1 MNRRE
6 LIRAV
11 AAQTADDVRHVES
24 VLSGVTDVITA
35 VVAKGEPVTIQGF
48 AKFAK
53 VERAARMGRNPR
65 TGEAIRI
72 KASKRVRVTPMKT
85 FKETVMAP
93 SRAPRLA
100 RGVYPTSPELL
111 VAQASERRAESSGA
125 VKPAA
130 AKKATATAATAAKKA
145 TTAAKKATATA
156 AKKATTAA
164 KKATTAAKKATTAKA
179 TAKATA
185 TKAATARTSSKAP
198 ASTTA
203 KKATTAAAKK
213 ATTARTASKAPA
225 STTAKKATTA
235 AAKKATTARG
245 ARR

>member
-11 AAQTADDVRHVES
+11 AAHTADDVRHVES

-85 FKETVMAP
+85 FKDTVMAP
-93 SRAPRLA
+93 SHAPRLA
-100 RGVYPTSPELL
+100 RGVYPTSPDLL
-111 VAQASERRAESSGA
+111 AAQAAERRAAASGTTSA
-125 VKPAA
+125 T
-130 AKKATATAATAAKKA
+130 AKKAPARKAAAPTPTKTTAKKA
-145 TTAAKKATATA
+145 ATR
-156 AKKATTAA
+156 ATTA
-164 KKATTAAKKATTAKA
+164 KTTRKAAAASTPAKA
-179 TAKATA
+179 TAKKAAATRATTAKTTRKAAAASTA
-185 TKAATARTSSKAP
+185 TKA
-198 ASTTA
+198 TT
-203 KKATTAAAKK
+203 KKAAA
-213 ATTARTASKAPA
+213 TRAP
-225 STTAKKATTA
+225 
-235 AAKKATTARG
+235 
-245 ARR
+245 RR

>member
-11 AAQTADDVRHVES
+11 AAHTADDVRHVES

-72 KASKRVRVTPMKT
+72 KASKRVRITPMKT

-93 SRAPRLA
+93 SHAPRLA
-100 RGVYPTSPELL
+100 RGVYPTSPDLL
-111 VAQASERRAESSGA
+111 VAQAAERRAAASGTTSA
-125 VKPAA
+125 SAKTTATRSATAPRAA
-130 AKKATATAATAAKKA
+130 AKTTAKKATATRAAATTATRTAAAAKTTAKKA
-145 TTAAKKATATA
+145 AAAK
-156 AKKATTAA
+156 
-164 KKATTAAKKATTAKA
+164 
-179 TAKATA
+179 
-185 TKAATARTSSKAP
+185 
-198 ASTTA
+198 TTA
-203 KKATTAAAKK
+203 KKATAAK
-213 ATTARTASKAPA
+213 
-225 STTAKKATTA
+225 TTAKKATAAKTTATKATA
-235 AAKKATTARG
+235 AKTATKATAAKAAATRAT
-245 ARR
+245 RR

>member
-11 AAQTADDVRHVES
+11 AAHTADDVRHVES

-85 FKETVMAP
+85 FKDTVMAP
-93 SRAPRLA
+93 SHAPRLA
-100 RGVYPTSPELL
+100 RGVYPTSPDLL
-111 VAQASERRAESSGA
+111 AAQAAERRAAASGTTSA
-125 VKPAA
+125 T
-130 AKKATATAATAAKKA
+130 AKKAPARKAAAPTPTKTTAKKA
-145 TTAAKKATATA
+145 ATRATTVKATRKSA
-156 AKKATTAA
+156 AASTP
-164 KKATTAAKKATTAKA
+164 AKA
-179 TAKATA
+179 TAKKAAATRATTAKTTRKAAAASTA
-185 TKAATARTSSKAP
+185 TKA
-198 ASTTA
+198 TT
-203 KKATTAAAKK
+203 KKAAA
-213 ATTARTASKAPA
+213 TRAP
-225 STTAKKATTA
+225 
-235 AAKKATTARG
+235 
-245 ARR
+245 RR

>member
-11 AAQTADDVRHVES
+11 AAHTADDVRHVES

-85 FKETVMAP
+85 FKDTVMAP
-93 SRAPRLA
+93 SHAPRLA
-100 RGVYPTSPELL
+100 RGVYPTSPDLL
-111 VAQASERRAESSGA
+111 AAQAAERRAAASGTTSA
-125 VKPAA
+125 T
-130 AKKATATAATAAKKA
+130 AKKAPARKAAAPTPTKTTAKKA
-145 TTAAKKATATA
+145 ATR
-156 AKKATTAA
+156 ATTA
-164 KKATTAAKKATTAKA
+164 KTTRKAAAASTPAKA
-179 TAKATA
+179 TAK
-185 TKAATARTSSKAP
+185 KAAATRATTVKATRKAAA
-198 ASTTA
+198 ASTPAKATA
-203 KKATTAAAKK
+203 KKAAA
-213 ATTARTASKAPA
+213 TRAP
-225 STTAKKATTA
+225 
-235 AAKKATTARG
+235 
-245 ARR
+245 RR

>member
-11 AAQTADDVRHVES
+11 AAHTADDVRHVES

-85 FKETVMAP
+85 FKDTVMAP
-93 SRAPRLA
+93 SHAPRLA
-100 RGVYPTSPELL
+100 RGVYPTSPDLL
-111 VAQASERRAESSGA
+111 TAQAAERRAAASGTTSA
-125 VKPAA
+125 T
-130 AKKATATAATAAKKA
+130 AKKAPARKAAAPTPTKTTAKKA
-145 TTAAKKATATA
+145 ATR
-156 AKKATTAA
+156 ATTA
-164 KKATTAAKKATTAKA
+164 KTTRKAAAASTPAKA
-179 TAKATA
+179 TAKKAAATRATTAKTTRKAAAASTA
-185 TKAATARTSSKAP
+185 TKA
-198 ASTTA
+198 TT
-203 KKATTAAAKK
+203 KKAAA
-213 ATTARTASKAPA
+213 TRAP
-225 STTAKKATTA
+225 
-235 AAKKATTARG
+235 
-245 ARR
+245 RR

>member
-1 MNRRE
+1 MEPMNRRE

-130 AKKATATAATAAKKA
+130 AKKATATTATTATAAKKA

-164 KKATTAAKKATTAKA
+164 KKATTAAKKATTAAKKA
-179 TAKATA
+179 TTAKATA
-185 TKAATARTSSKAP
+185 TKAAA
-198 ASTTA
+198 
-203 KKATTAAAKK
+203 
-213 ATTARTASKAPA
+213 ARTASKAPA

>member
-11 AAQTADDVRHVES
+11 AAHTADDVRHVES

-85 FKETVMAP
+85 FKDTVMAP
-93 SRAPRLA
+93 SHAPRLA
-100 RGVYPTSPELL
+100 RGVYPTSPDLL
-111 VAQASERRAESSGA
+111 TAQAAERRAAASGTTSA
-125 VKPAA
+125 T
-130 AKKATATAATAAKKA
+130 AKKAPARKTAASSP
-145 TTAAKKATATA
+145 
-156 AKKATTAA
+156 
-164 KKATTAAKKATTAKA
+164 AKA
-179 TAKATA
+179 TAKKAAATRATTAKTTRKAAAASTA
-185 TKAATARTSSKAP
+185 TKA
-198 ASTTA
+198 TT
-203 KKATTAAAKK
+203 KKAAA
-213 ATTARTASKAPA
+213 TRAP
-225 STTAKKATTA
+225 
-235 AAKKATTARG
+235 
-245 ARR
+245 RR

>member
-11 AAQTADDVRHVES
+11 AAHTADDVRHVES

-85 FKETVMAP
+85 FKDTVMAP
-93 SRAPRLA
+93 SHAPRLA
-100 RGVYPTSPELL
+100 RGVYPTSPDLL
-111 VAQASERRAESSGA
+111 AAQAAERRAAASGTTSA
-125 VKPAA
+125 T
-130 AKKATATAATAAKKA
+130 AKKAPARKAAASSP
-145 TTAAKKATATA
+145 
-156 AKKATTAA
+156 
-164 KKATTAAKKATTAKA
+164 AKA
-179 TAKATA
+179 TAK
-185 TKAATARTSSKAP
+185 KAAATRATTAKTTRKAAA
-198 ASTTA
+198 ASTAGKATA
-203 KKATTAAAKK
+203 KKAAA
-213 ATTARTASKAPA
+213 TRAP
-225 STTAKKATTA
+225 
-235 AAKKATTARG
+235 
-245 ARR
+245 RR

>member
-130 AKKATATAATAAKKA
+130 AKKATATTATTATAAKKA

-164 KKATTAAKKATTAKA
+164 KKATTAAKKATTAAKKA
-179 TAKATA
+179 TTAKATA
-185 TKAATARTSSKAP
+185 TKAAA
-198 ASTTA
+198 
-203 KKATTAAAKK
+203 
-213 ATTARTASKAPA
+213 ARTASKAPA